1 MGLCKYCGQKAG
13 LFRSK
18 HKACEAQKIAGQT
31 SIIQEVEQFIL
42 HKDEFENLKS
52 KVQQIASENF
62 IQLEELNAL
71 YGKGF
76 DQAVNQILE
85 DGVIT
90 EEEESKIGNFKAQ
103 FEDFDTKVDT
113 NDSILKVIKS
123 LILRELLSGNL
134 PKSRIDYVGTV
145 PFLIQ
150 KGEEFLWV
158 FTNVAYHER
167 VNKTVYVGR
176 SQGVSV
182 RIAKGVYYRTSS
194 FKGNPVV
201 TNELRYISTGILAF
215 TNKHVWFSSDKKSFK
230 IPYTKLVTIEPFDDG
245 CGLLKDGV
253 SAKPQIFSNIDG
265 WFTYN
270 LVSNMVSLV

>member
-1 MGLCKYCGQKAG
+1 MGLCKYCGEKAG

-18 HKACEAQKIAGQT
+18 HKACEVQKIAGQT

-62 IQLEELNAL
+62 IPIEELNAL

-103 FEDFDTKVDT
+103 FEDFDTKIDT

-123 LILRELLSGNL
+123 LILRDLLNGNL
-134 PKSRIDYVGTV
+134 PKSRINYVGTV

-167 VNKTVYVGR
+167 VNKTVFVGR

-182 RIAKGVYYRTSS
+182 RIAKGIYYRTSS

>member
-1 MGLCKYCGQKAG
+1 MGLCKYCGEKAG

-18 HKACEAQKIAGQT
+18 HKACEAKKLAGQAN
-31 SIIQEVEQFIL
+31 IIHEVEQFIL
-42 HKDEFENLKS
+42 HKDEFDHLKTN
-52 KVQQIASENF
+52 VQQIASENF

-76 DQAVNQILE
+76 DEAVAKILE
-85 DGVIT
+85 DGILT
-90 EEEESKIGNFKAQ
+90 EEEETQIGLFKSHFKDDFEKI
-103 FEDFDTKVDT
+103 DT
-113 NDSILKVIKS
+113 NKSINKVVKS
-123 LILRELLSGNL
+123 IILRDLLNGTI
-134 PKSRIDYVGTV
+134 PESRINYEGTI
-145 PFLIQ
+145 PFLLQ
-150 KGEEFLWV
+150 KGEHFLWV

-182 RIAKGVYYRTSS
+182 RIAKGIYYRTSS

>member
-42 HKDEFENLKS
+42 HKEEFENLKS

-62 IQLEELNAL
+62 IQIEELNAL

-76 DQAVNQILE
+76 DQAVNHILE

-103 FEDFDTKVDT
+103 FEDFDTRIDT

-123 LILRELLSGNL
+123 LILRDLLNGNL
-134 PKSRIDYVGTV
+134 PKSRINYVGNV

-230 IPYTKLVTIEPFDDG
+230 TPYTKLVTIEPFDDG

>member
-18 HKACEAQKIAGQT
+18 HKACEAQKIAGQS

-52 KVQQIASENF
+52 KVQQIASDNF

-76 DQAVNQILE
+76 DQAVNHILE

-123 LILRELLSGNL
+123 LILRDLLSGNL
-134 PKSRIDYVGTV
+134 PKSRINYVGTV

-253 SAKPQIFSNIDG
+253 SAKPQIFANIDG